1 MDKFPSNSG
10 PVKKNFVWIKQGL
23 DPKAS
28 YVIFEHDLKHRGES
42 IFDPGHRIYRFLK
55 DKNLAWQQVVDM
67 DLAMEYL
74 VIQVRPGKEDKVLGG
89 ILGFGFPE
97 NIVFYIFKAEEV

>member
-1 MDKFPSNSG
+1 MDKLPSNPG
-10 PVKKNFVWIKQGL
+10 PVKNNFVWIKQGL

-28 YVIFEHDLKHRGES
+28 YVIFEHDLKHQGES
-42 IFDPGHRIYRFLK
+42 IFDPRHRVYGFLK
-55 DKNLAWQQVVDM
+55 EKALPWQQVVDM

-74 VIQVRPGKEDKVLGG
+74 VIQVLPGKEDKVLGR
-89 ILGFGFPE
+89 ILGFGFSK